1 MTSTARAPDYDR
13 VLGDVLAHATANLR
27 SIHGLAHWARVER
40 NGVWLAGRCAAD
52 VSVVRLFALLHD
64 AMRVNDWH
72 DPDHGPRAANL
83 ATSLGPERLGITVAA
98 LDLLCRACDG
108 HTRGRTAGDPTVGA
122 CWDAD
127 RLDLPRAGITPRP
140 RFFSTRAA
148 RALVVAGDLAPVESI
163 RPRELG

>member
-98 LDLLCRACDG
+98 LDL
-108 HTRGRTAGDPTVGA
+108 
-122 CWDAD
+122 
-127 RLDLPRAGITPRP
+127 PRAGITPRP